1 MSVTLG
7 LSLDVL
13 TVGAAWI
20 AGLGLLALL
29 FTGWRQPA
37 RAQPRTRRGVDPI
50 HTAVPVEHRPGRP
63 YRPAGPI
70 RRLLAGVSSAGLS
83 IITGAVIAVVVSFA
97 VAFTVI
103 RVTGLLGR

>member
-1 MSVTLG
+1 M
-7 LSLDVL
+7 DVL

-37 RAQPRTRRGVDPI
+37 RAQPRTRRGADPI
-50 HTAVPVEHRPGRP
+50 HTAIPVEHRPGRP
-63 YRPAGPI
+63 YRPPGPI
-70 RRLLAGVSSAGLS
+70 RRLLAGVTGAGLS
-83 IITGAVIAVVVSFA
+83 ILMGAVIAIVVSFA